1 MSGLTTQNV
10 ANQAPG
16 TPTSDPGPG
25 NLVGDARDIHDIRDI
40 RADTDAARRAAR
52 AANVVVGK
60 SSRARPNKGQLG
72 WGNLSPEILQYV
84 VPSTVPQRGGN
95 ES

>member
-10 ANQAPG
+10 ANQALG
-16 TPTSDPGPG
+16 TPPSDPGPG
-25 NLVGDARDIHDIRDI
+25 NLVGDARHPH
-40 RADTDAARRAAR
+40 AADAARRAAR
-52 AANVVVGK
+52 NANVVVGK

-84 VPSTVPQRGGN
+84 SPLHPPVPQLGGN
-95 ES
+95 QC